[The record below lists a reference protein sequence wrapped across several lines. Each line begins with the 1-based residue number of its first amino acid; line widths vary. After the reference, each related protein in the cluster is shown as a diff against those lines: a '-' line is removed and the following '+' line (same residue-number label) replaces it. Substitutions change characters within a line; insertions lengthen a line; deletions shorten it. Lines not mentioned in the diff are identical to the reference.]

1 MPGWS
6 KQMQGA
12 RVGKREGGGETGER
26 TWMDGKVLGV
36 NVRAG
41 HIKASPKIKA
51 LIAQSSFISASWLLK
66 KAIAF

>member
-6 KQMQGA
+6 KQMRGA

-36 NVRAG
+36 NVRASHHKG
-41 HIKASPKIKA
+41 QPENKGTHRSVVVHLGVLAV
-51 LIAQSSFISASWLLK
+51 
-66 KAIAF
+66 

>member
-1 MPGWS
+1 MRLVCKRWSRLLEGRGGPVPGWS

-41 HIKASPKIKA
+41 HHKG
-51 LIAQSSFISASWLLK
+51 
-66 KAIAF
+66 